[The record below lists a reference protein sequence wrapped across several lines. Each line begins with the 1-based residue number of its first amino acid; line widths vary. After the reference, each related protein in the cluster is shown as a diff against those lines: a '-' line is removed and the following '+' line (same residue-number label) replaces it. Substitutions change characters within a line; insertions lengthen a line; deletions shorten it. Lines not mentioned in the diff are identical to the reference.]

1 MRTIIRLDCPHCDQK
16 LLTAVDIPDEMIA
29 ASTAPAPLF
38 YATEMAKQLKQTYV
52 LFAEH
57 VASHEVPA

>member
-29 ASTAPAPLF
+29 TSTAPAPLF
-38 YATEMAKQLKQTYV
+38 YATEMAEQLKQIYV
-52 LFAEH
+52 TFAEH